1 MSEFVFIVAV
11 YIKKLNKK
19 IMNHNAFVLKEG
31 KYLIQRK

>member
-11 YIKKLNKK
+11 FINK
-19 IMNHNAFVLKEG
+19 IMNHKAFVLKEG